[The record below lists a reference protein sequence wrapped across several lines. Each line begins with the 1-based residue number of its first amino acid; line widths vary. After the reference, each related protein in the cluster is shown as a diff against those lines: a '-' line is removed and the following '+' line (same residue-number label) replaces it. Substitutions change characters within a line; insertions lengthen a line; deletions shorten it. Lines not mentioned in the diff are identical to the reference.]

1 MSRSGMVIKRLA
13 DLERVL
19 PSREARHHQI
29 IVQPGEDADAQI
41 ADLIASG
48 RAKEGDK
55 FIIRRIVD
63 PIPET
68 FASDSRSVIQ

>member
-1 MSRSGMVIKRLA
+1 MSGNKTVIKRLA

-48 RAKEGDK
+48 EAKEGDR
-55 FIIRRIVD
+55 FIVRKIVEPKID
-63 PIPET
+63 EG
-68 FASDSRSVIQ
+68 VIQ

>member
-29 IVQPGEDADAQI
+29 IVQPGEDADARI

-48 RAKEGDK
+48 KAREGDR
-55 FIIRRIVD
+55 FILRKIID
-63 PIPET
+63 PKIEEGVP
-68 FASDSRSVIQ
+68 Q

>member
-1 MSRSGMVIKRLA
+1 MSGNKTVIKRLA

-29 IVQPGEDADAQI
+29 IVQPGEDADARI

-48 RAKEGDK
+48 KAREGDRLIVRK
-55 FIIRRIVD
+55 IVD
-63 PIPET
+63 PKIEEGVP
-68 FASDSRSVIQ
+68 Q